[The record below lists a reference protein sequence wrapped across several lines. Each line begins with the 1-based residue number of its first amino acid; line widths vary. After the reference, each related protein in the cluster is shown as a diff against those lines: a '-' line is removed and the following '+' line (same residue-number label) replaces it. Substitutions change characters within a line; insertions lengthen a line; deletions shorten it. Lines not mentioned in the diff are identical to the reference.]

1 MSHPDQT
8 LIADALA
15 RRPAACRT
23 LVDRLSPAIQRQVN
37 GALIRRGRARR
48 EEVRDHVQEIFRIL
62 LDDDGKILRAWD
74 PDKGA
79 SLEGYV
85 GMVAERRV
93 ASILSSGRKSAHA
106 EDPTAPEDFDQA
118 EEAAPNP
125 ELTTMSRQLL
135 ARVLDELR
143 QRLTDQGYLM
153 FRLLYLEQRE
163 VPWIMETYELK
174 RDAVYGWR
182 ARIKKTIREISED
195 LGSDPDPPSGRVEQ
209 GGRT

>member
-1 MSHPDQT
+1 MPHPDQ
-8 LIADALA
+8 LLVADALA
-15 RRPAACRT
+15 RDPVACRT

-85 GMVAERRV
+85 GLVAERRV
-93 ASILSSGRKSAHA
+93 ASILASGRKSAHA
-106 EDPTAPEDFDQA
+106 EDPTAPEDFDTS
-118 EEAAPNP
+118 EEGAPDP
-125 ELTTMSRQLL
+125 ELTAMSRQLL
-135 ARVLDELR
+135 GRVLDELR

-153 FRLLYLEQRE
+153 FRLLFLEQRE
-163 VPWIMETYELK
+163 VPWIMETYDLK

-209 GGRT
+209 GGRA